1 MKAIYAMGMKV
12 GSAALSYLFL
22 FSLSNTLDI
31 GSLGLFLFAYTVF
44 TVLVQVSKSGVDLV
58 LIKAVTSRPSLSD
71 VKGIFASNI
80 LLILSVSAVCSAMF
94 FGASSYGV
102 FDVVDSNEKNLGF
115 SLVLIAVVIISVI
128 QVFGALFQSRYK
140 VVAQYW
146 AMNVGLMAFLSA
158 GLGAFIL
165 LEEPLGFL
173 EICILFLACS
183 LLVMISVLVVFY
195 RQFGKE
201 LAAESTSMEQEKNS
215 VFQTF
220 KNNSPYIAAA
230 LLTIFLQWMPN
241 LLGGVFMTEE
251 ELGGL
256 GVSLRLSIAS
266 NFPFL
271 AFAALA
277 APAMARYLHADNVE
291 GLRSSYLT
299 YHAVSVSFAS
309 AVLIFFTVFS
319 EFMLGMFGV
328 HGYEDLLVLCTLSW
342 WVRVAVGPVGTILM
356 LSGNYRMAISSLLVS
371 VVICSSVFVFGYPSL
386 GVNAAGWALL
396 AGSVQ
401 LSLFN
406 AIQAYRISGALYASP
421 VYFYFGISSLFRKL
435 LMKKYG

>member
-1 MKAIYAMGMKV
+1 MGMKV

-277 APAMARYLHADNVE
+277 APAMARYLHAD
-291 GLRSSYLT
+291 
-299 YHAVSVSFAS
+299 
-309 AVLIFFTVFS
+309 
-319 EFMLGMFGV
+319 
-328 HGYEDLLVLCTLSW
+328 
-342 WVRVAVGPVGTILM
+342 
-356 LSGNYRMAISSLLVS
+356 
-371 VVICSSVFVFGYPSL
+371 
-386 GVNAAGWALL
+386 
-396 AGSVQ
+396 
-401 LSLFN
+401 
-406 AIQAYRISGALYASP
+406 
-421 VYFYFGISSLFRKL
+421 
-435 LMKKYG
+435 